1 MGTRPDK
8 LKIQDVGP
16 GSVWQEGYP
25 CMKRDIDEGVE
36 NGYIKPAS
44 ELRMNPKEETEYDG
58 GLVYDK
64 VPEILTCRHQVSQK
78 RVAKI

>member
-1 MGTRPDK
+1 MWEPDWKK

-25 CMKRDIDEGVE
+25 CRKRDIDEGVV

-44 ELRMNPKEETEYDG
+44 ELSLSIHKTCKKQKEG
-58 GLVYDK
+58 
-64 VPEILTCRHQVSQK
+64 
-78 RVAKI
+78 